1 MKHLK
6 HTHISELWLKA
17 ASIGSIWAANEII
30 LGSFL
35 HNLRIPMSGTLMS
48 FLSVAFVVAFSR
60 MWPER
65 GLIWRAGVIA
75 ALMKSLSPSAIIFGP
90 MIGIMSEAF
99 ILEFSLFIFGR
110 RLPGFLIGGAFAVMM
125 VLIQKVLT
133 FLITYG
139 WNIILMLEEMYH
151 YSVKQFHWEH
161 LEAKWA
167 VAAIFGIYALIGML
181 GGILGYITGNKA
193 VELDKEKLFV
203 DENNQKFQ
211 SLFEHTS
218 SDKYSGW
225 LLLFH
230 LFTLIFGFYV
240 INNFSLLY
248 IAVFIGAYI
257 AFTIYRYGNSFRHLR
272 KPSFWLFFIA
282 ITLLAGLF
290 MHSGEEGQVFSLAGL
305 LIGVKMNIRAA
316 FVLVSFASISKE
328 LKNPIIKSIL
338 YKRGFANL
346 YQAMELSFA
355 VLPAST
361 AAFPSVKE
369 MIRKPVQSIA
379 KLILYAEKILSIVKA
394 KNKSLPSIIIISGN
408 IQEGKTTFVEKV
420 INRLGRKELKVGG
433 FLSKVIYDDNQR
445 TGYYLYDLST
455 ERSEMLCTISE
466 HAEWSRYG
474 KFYFNPQGQK
484 LGLSIL
490 QNIPD
495 NTQIVVVDEIGPL
508 ELGGEGWAPAI
519 EQLIVQS
526 SIPMIWV
533 VREHLLKK
541 IARKW
546 TVGEIYYFKL
556 NESPRAE
563 EVEDIVLKILS
574 SQVSH
579 QGEIA

>member
-1 MKHLK
+1 MKHFK
-6 HTHISELWLKA
+6 QTHISELWLKA

-60 MWPER
+60 MWTER

-110 RLPGFLIGGAFAVMM
+110 KLPGFLIGGAFAVMM
-125 VLIQKVLT
+125 VLIQKVFT

-151 YSVKQFHWEH
+151 YSVKQFHWEN
-161 LEAKWA
+161 LDAKWA
-167 VAAIFGIYALIGML
+167 VVAIFGIYALIGVL
-181 GGILGYITGNKA
+181 GGFLGYITGNKA
-193 VELDKEKLFV
+193 VELDKNQFEIN
-203 DENNQKFQ
+203 ENNQGFQ

-218 SDKYSGW
+218 SDKYSSW

-230 LFTLIFGFYV
+230 LFTLIFGFYI

-248 IAVFIGAYI
+248 IAIFIGAYI

-272 KPSFWLFFIA
+272 KPSFWIFFIA

-290 MHSGEEGQVFSLAGL
+290 MQSGDEGHIFSKAGL
-305 LIGVKMNIRAA
+305 LIGIKMNIRAA

-361 AAFPSVKE
+361 AAFPSVKD
-369 MIRKPVQSIA
+369 MIRRPVQSIA
-379 KLILYAEKILSIVKA
+379 KLILYAEKILQIVKT
-394 KNKSLPSIIIISGN
+394 KNKNLPSIIIISGN

-420 INRLGRKELKVGG
+420 INRLKRKGIAVGG
-433 FLSKVIYDDNQR
+433 FLSKVIYQNDER
-445 TGYYLYDLST
+445 TGYQLFDLNT
-455 ERSEMLCTISE
+455 ERRELLCTVDE
-466 HAEWSRYG
+466 HPQWNHYG
-474 KFYFNPQGQK
+474 KFYFNPKGQE
-484 LGLSIL
+484 LGVDIL
-490 QNIPD
+490 KNISEES
-495 NTQIVVVDEIGPL
+495 QLIVIDEIGPL
-508 ELGGEGWAPAI
+508 ELGGEGWSAAI
-519 EQLIVQS
+519 DELVRNS
-526 SIPMIWV
+526 ARPMIWV
-533 VREHLLKK
+533 VREHLVEK

-546 TVGEIYYFKL
+546 TVGEVYHFML
-556 NESPRAE
+556 HDSPRAE
-563 EVEDIVLKILS
+563 EVEEVVLKI
-574 SQVSH
+574 
-579 QGEIA
+579 INAD

>member
-1 MKHLK
+1 MKHFK
-6 HTHISELWLKA
+6 QTHISELWLKA

-48 FLSVAFVVAFSR
+48 FLSVAFIVAFSR
-60 MWPER
+60 MWTER

-99 ILEFSLFIFGR
+99 ILEISLIIFGR
-110 RLPGFLIGGAFAVMM
+110 KLPGFLIGGAFAVMM
-125 VLIQKVLT
+125 VLIQKVFT

-151 YSVKQFHWEH
+151 YSVKQFHWEN
-161 LEAKWA
+161 LDAKWA
-167 VAAIFGIYALIGML
+167 VVAIFGVYALIGIL

-193 VELDKEKLFV
+193 VELDKNELEFK
-203 DENNQKFQ
+203 ENDQRFQ

-230 LFTLIFGFYV
+230 LFTLIFGFYI

-248 IAVFIGAYI
+248 IAIFIGAYI

-272 KPSFWLFFIA
+272 KPSFWIFFIA

-290 MHSGEEGQVFSLAGL
+290 MQSGEEGHLFSKAGL
-305 LIGVKMNIRAA
+305 LIGIKMNIRAA

-369 MIRKPVQSIA
+369 MIRRPVQSIA
-379 KLILYAEKILSIVKA
+379 KLILYAEKILQIVKT
-394 KNKSLPSIIIISGN
+394 KNKNLPSIIIISGN

-420 INRLGRKELKVGG
+420 INRLKRKEISLGG
-433 FLSKVIYDDNQR
+433 FLSKVIYQNDKR
-445 TGYYLYDLST
+445 TGYQLFDLNT
-455 ERSEMLCTISE
+455 ERKELLCTVVE
-466 HAEWSRYG
+466 HPQWNHYG
-474 KFYFNPQGQK
+474 KFYFNPKGQE
-484 LGLSIL
+484 LGVDIL
-490 QNIPD
+490 KNISEES
-495 NTQIVVVDEIGPL
+495 QLIVIDEIGPL
-508 ELGGEGWAPAI
+508 ELGGEGWSAAI
-519 EQLIVQS
+519 DELVRNS
-526 SIPMIWV
+526 ARPMIWV
-533 VREHLLKK
+533 VREHLVEK

-546 TVGEIYYFKL
+546 TVGEVYHFML
-556 NESPRAE
+556 HDSPRAE
-563 EVEDIVLKILS
+563 DVEKVVLKI
-574 SQVSH
+574 
-579 QGEIA
+579 INAD

>member
-1 MKHLK
+1 MKHFK
-6 HTHISELWLKA
+6 QTHISELWLKA

-48 FLSVAFVVAFSR
+48 FLSVAFIVAFSR
-60 MWPER
+60 MWTER

-99 ILEFSLFIFGR
+99 ILEISLIIFGR
-110 RLPGFLIGGAFAVMM
+110 KLPGFLIGGAFAVMM
-125 VLIQKVLT
+125 VLIQKVFT

-151 YSVKQFHWEH
+151 YSVKQFHWEN
-161 LEAKWA
+161 LDAKWA
-167 VAAIFGIYALIGML
+167 VVAIFGVYALIGIL

-193 VELDKEKLFV
+193 VELDKNELEFK
-203 DENNQKFQ
+203 ENDQRFQ

-230 LFTLIFGFYV
+230 LFTLIFGFYI

-248 IAVFIGAYI
+248 IAIFIGAYI

-272 KPSFWLFFIA
+272 KPSFWIFFIA

-290 MHSGEEGQVFSLAGL
+290 MQSGEEGHLFSKAGL
-305 LIGVKMNIRAA
+305 LIGIKMNIRAA

-369 MIRKPVQSIA
+369 MIRRPVQSIA
-379 KLILYAEKILSIVKA
+379 KLILYAEKILQIVKT
-394 KNKSLPSIIIISGN
+394 KNKNLPSIIIISGN

-420 INRLGRKELKVGG
+420 INRLKRKEITLGG
-433 FLSKVIYDDNQR
+433 FLSKVIYQNDKR
-445 TGYYLYDLST
+445 TGYQLFDLNT
-455 ERSEMLCTISE
+455 ERKELLCTVVE
-466 HAEWSRYG
+466 HPQWNHYG
-474 KFYFNPQGQK
+474 KFYFNPKGQE
-484 LGLSIL
+484 LGVDIL
-490 QNIPD
+490 KNISEES
-495 NTQIVVVDEIGPL
+495 QLIVIDEIGPL
-508 ELGGEGWAPAI
+508 ELGGEGWSAAI
-519 EQLIVQS
+519 DELVRNS
-526 SIPMIWV
+526 ARPMIWV
-533 VREHLLKK
+533 VREHLVEK

-546 TVGEIYYFKL
+546 TVGEVYHFML
-556 NESPRAE
+556 HDSPRAE
-563 EVEDIVLKILS
+563 DVEKVVLKI
-574 SQVSH
+574 
-579 QGEIA
+579 INAD